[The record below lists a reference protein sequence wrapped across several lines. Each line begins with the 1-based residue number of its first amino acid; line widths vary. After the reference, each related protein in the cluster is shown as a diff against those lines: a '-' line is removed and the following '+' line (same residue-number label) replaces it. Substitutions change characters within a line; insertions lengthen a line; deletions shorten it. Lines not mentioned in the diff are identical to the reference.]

1 MSSRGTAW
9 LEDLFRDHAD
19 AVLSYVRFRCADH
32 HTAQEVVSE
41 TFLLAWRERDR
52 LPSDRPQ
59 AWLYGTARRVRA
71 NQRRASGRREALL
84 ARIAAQ
90 PTIHS
95 TAEPVEERLAV
106 AQALL
111 ALPEKDREA
120 LVLLGWCELSN
131 AEAAE
136 VMGVTSAAFAVRAH
150 RARRRLKAVL
160 IRADLDDNPS
170 LNISEVLA

>member
-19 AVLSYVRFRCADH
+19 AVLSYVRVRCADH

-59 AWLYGTARRVRA
+59 AWLYGTARRVLA

-84 ARIAAQ
+84 ARLAEQ
-90 PTIHS
+90 P
-95 TAEPVEERLAV
+95 AVQAPAKPVEERLAV
-106 AQALL
+106 TRALL
-111 ALPEKDREA
+111 TLSEKDREA

-136 VMGVTSAAFAVRAH
+136 VMGVTSAAFAVRVH
-150 RARRRLKAVL
+150 RARRRLRAVL
-160 IRADLDDNPS
+160 VRAELDQPS
-170 LNISEVLA
+170 PHISEVLA